1 MPGAYL
7 WNFECIDGVYGK
19 DDNAIYY
26 LGVSISGADYETF
39 ETIKWSRFAKDKN
52 NVYCFWN
59 IVEWADAKTFIY
71 SGEISDHSLLFW
83 RENYGSQGHDKN
95 KYKTYTCEDD
105 TKF

>member
-39 ETIKWSRFAKDKN
+39 ETIK
-52 NVYCFWN
+52 
-59 IVEWADAKTFIY
+59 
-71 SGEISDHSLLFW
+71 
-83 RENYGSQGHDKN
+83 
-95 KYKTYTCEDD
+95 
-105 TKF
+105 